1 MGFAT
6 EREQKRIEDLGR
18 RVEELEGWK
27 EAMDE
32 EKAGCMEAIDA
43 LRGEYTR
50 KLRQVELRLSRVG
63 VHRGVN
69 GELEDRNETAG
80 LAVSSGEQR
89 RYPDVVTK
97 DPAPDDEEVF
107 SVAWPLID
115 EWRSLREGHPNEGK
129 SLSWL
134 MTEERIRQLEVAM
147 LEDHGLTLPPETE
160 PLRGLDRNSQLNRR
174 IKTLNDVRMRRVR
187 RELLW
192 SLLRVLTLGLW
203 RK

>member
-1 MGFAT
+1 M
-6 EREQKRIEDLGR
+6 ERQLGR
-18 RVEELEGWK
+18 VE
-27 EAMDE
+27 
-32 EKAGCMEAIDA
+32 AG
-43 LRGEYTR
+43 
-50 KLRQVELRLSRVG
+50 
-63 VHRGVN
+63 RGVN
-69 GELEDRNETAG
+69 GEQEDRNEAEG

-89 RYPDVVTK
+89 RYPEVVTK
-97 DPAPDDEEVF
+97 DRAPDDEEVF
-107 SVAWPLID
+107 GVAWPLIY
-115 EWRSLREGHPNEGK
+115 EWRRLREGHPNEGK

-160 PLRGLDRNSQLNRR
+160 PLRGLDRNSQLNWR
-174 IKTLNDVRMRRVR
+174 IKTLNDVRMRRAR